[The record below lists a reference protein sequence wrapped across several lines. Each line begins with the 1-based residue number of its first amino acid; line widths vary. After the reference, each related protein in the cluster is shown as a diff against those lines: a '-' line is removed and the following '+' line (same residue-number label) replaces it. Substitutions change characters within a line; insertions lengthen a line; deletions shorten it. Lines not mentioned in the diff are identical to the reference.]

1 MTDLWAFLMQTLTV
15 SLVAALL
22 LVLKAAFRDKLSPR
36 WQYGVWAIL
45 ALRVVLPAGM
55 GGQMLFSFF
64 RWVETARL
72 TVESH
77 LSSAF
82 SDVWSTTQAAF
93 PIPWLT
99 VAPQSITDWLFCLYA
114 VGVPV
119 TLAWFLFGYLR
130 LRRSLRPA
138 PQRQEQAARVA
149 RRYGLPLP
157 RTAEGNVPSAF
168 VCGPLRPTLVLPRG
182 QEVDDKV
189 ILHELLHLKYG
200 DLWLNLL
207 CCLLRCLHWCNP
219 FLWWVFDRVGNDAE
233 ALCDQR
239 VL

>member
-55 GGQMLFSFF
+55 GGQMLFPFF

-82 SDVWSTTQAAF
+82 LAISVCAAHC
-93 PIPWLT
+93 
-99 VAPQSITDWLFCLYA
+99 APPHS
-114 VGVPV
+114 G
-119 TLAWFLFGYLR
+119 
-130 LRRSLRPA
+130 RSRP
-138 PQRQEQAARVA
+138 P
-149 RRYGLPLP
+149 G
-157 RTAEGNVPSAF
+157 
-168 VCGPLRPTLVLPRG
+168 
-182 QEVDDKV
+182 
-189 ILHELLHLKYG
+189 
-200 DLWLNLL
+200 
-207 CCLLRCLHWCNP
+207 
-219 FLWWVFDRVGNDAE
+219 
-233 ALCDQR
+233 
-239 VL
+239 